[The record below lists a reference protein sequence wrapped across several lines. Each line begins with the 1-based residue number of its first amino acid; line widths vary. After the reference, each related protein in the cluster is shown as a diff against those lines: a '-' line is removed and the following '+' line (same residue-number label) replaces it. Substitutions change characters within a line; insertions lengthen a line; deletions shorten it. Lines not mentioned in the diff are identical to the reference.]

1 MRFSICLIV
10 MFLGCHFLMAQNPV
24 SKPLPTK
31 SDTVYKR
38 IDDYAEDKKFFKFIH
53 KLMFQK
59 KETLISTKKT
69 KKKGI
74 APLQKSFDKYS
85 CLIIRKINIETLD
98 PFGFSV
104 EDTTSKPKNR
114 IERIGNFMHL
124 KSKNWTIRNL
134 LLFKKYDE
142 LDSIII
148 KESERLIR
156 SQRYVRSVVIKP
168 IPIENCKDSV
178 DIYVRVLDTWSSI
191 PTGAFSSAKANL
203 DLTERNI
210 FGLGHEFNFNYLKSF
225 TDNTYNS
232 FGYDTKYTIPNFKN
246 SFIKTSTSFKNDLNN
261 NTYKTARIDRPFYS
275 TLTHWAGGMYYNYEA
290 FSQILTDVNA
300 VSTKQDFKI
309 KTYDFWGAHAFTIFG
324 NNSEFARG
332 THLIFSTGFTN
343 STYLERPDLSYDPNR
358 FYNSSKTV
366 LGTIGISSQRFYQDK
381 YLFRFGIV
389 EDVPYGKVF
398 SLTGGFQNK
407 NNRTRSYFGGRF
419 SYGDYFDFGYL
430 QGNIECGSFFYGNKT
445 EQTTIKIEANY
456 FTNLFPIGSWKF
468 RQFIKPVLVVG
479 ANRLNTP
486 KDRLNLIDV
495 NGIPGFN
502 SSPLVGT
509 KKLLTTFQTQSYNQ
523 KSWYGFNFSPF
534 MNFTVGFLDD
544 GDYKFFS
551 NKMYSQIGI
560 GVLVNNNY
568 LVFSSFQLSF
578 SYYPSLPIDGSN
590 IIKTNAFQNSNI
602 EFHDFQIGQPY
613 VLPYQ

>member
-1 MRFSICLIV
+1 
-10 MFLGCHFLMAQNPV
+10 MAQTPAPKPV
-24 SKPLPTK
+24 PTK
-31 SDTVYKR
+31 SDTVYKK

-53 KLMFQK
+53 KLMFRK
-59 KETLISTKKT
+59 TETVTISKKT

-74 APLQKSFDKYS
+74 TPLQKSFDKYS
-85 CLIIRKINIETLD
+85 CKIIRTISIETLD
-98 PFGFSV
+98 PFGYSV
-104 EDTTSKPKNR
+104 EDEKAQPKNH

-134 LLFKKYDE
+134 LLFKKNEE
-142 LDSIII
+142 LDSMVI

-156 SQRYVRSVVIKP
+156 SQRYVRSVIIKP
-168 IPIENCKDSV
+168 IPIDNCKDSI
-178 DIYVRVLDTWSSI
+178 DIYIRVLDTWSSI
-191 PTGAFSSAKANL
+191 PTGAFSNSKANL
-203 DLTERNI
+203 DLMERNF
-210 FGLGHEFNFNYLKSF
+210 FGLGHEFDLNYIKSF
-225 TDNTYNS
+225 NNSTYNTY
-232 FGYDTKYTIPNFKN
+232 GYDTKYTIPNFKN
-246 SFIKTSTSFKNDLNN
+246 TFIRTSVSSKNDLNN
-261 NTYKTARIDRPFYS
+261 NTYKTARIDRSFYS
-275 TLTHWAGGMYYNYEA
+275 TLTHWAGGMYYDYKYYTQALLDNTGISA
-290 FSQILTDVNA
+290 IQSSKV
-300 VSTKQDFKI
+300 
-309 KTYDFWGAHAFTIFG
+309 KTYEFWGAHAFTIFG
-324 NNSEFARG
+324 NKSEFARG
-332 THLIFSTGFTN
+332 THLVVSTGFTN
-343 STYLERPDLSYDPNR
+343 STYLIKPDITYDPLR
-358 FYNSSKTV
+358 HFNSFKTV
-366 LGTIGISSQRFYQDK
+366 LATIGISSQRFYQDK
-381 YLFRFGIV
+381 YLFRFGTI
-389 EDVPYGKVF
+389 EDIPYGKVF
-398 SLTGGFQNK
+398 SITGGAENK
-407 NNRTRSYFGGRF
+407 NNTTRAYFGGRF

-430 QGNIECGSFFYGNKT
+430 QGTIECGSFFNNNKT

-468 RQFIKPVLVVG
+468 RQFIKPVLVIG

-486 KDRLNLIDV
+486 KDRLTLIDV

-509 KKLLTTFQTQSYNQ
+509 KKFLTTFQTQSYNQ

-544 GDYKFFS
+544 GNYKFLN

-568 LVFSSFQLSF
+568 LVFNSFQLSF

-613 VLPYQ
+613 VVPYQ

>member
-1 MRFSICLIV
+1 MRYRFCLILLL
-10 MFLGCHFLMAQNPV
+10 FSCHLVSAQ
-24 SKPLPTK
+24 KTTPTK
-31 SDTVYKR
+31 SDSIYKK
-38 IDDYAEDKKFFKFIH
+38 IDAYAEDRKFLKFVH
-53 KLMFQK
+53 KLMFRSRETFLVAKKPKQK
-59 KETLISTKKT
+59 NMATV
-69 KKKGI
+69 
-74 APLQKSFDKYS
+74 QKSFDKYS
-85 CLIIRKINIETLD
+85 CRIIRKITIETLD
-98 PFGFSV
+98 PFGYST
-104 EDTTSKPKNR
+104 ENEKEQPNKK
-114 IERIGNFMHL
+114 IERLGNFLHI
-124 KSKNWTIRNL
+124 KTKNWTIRNL
-134 LLFKKYDE
+134 LLFKKYDA
-142 LDSIII
+142 LDSITV

-156 SQRYVRSVVIKP
+156 SQRYVRSVIIKP
-168 IPIENCKDSV
+168 VPIENCTDSV
-178 DIYVRVLDTWSSI
+178 DVSVRVLDTWSSI
-191 PTGAFSSAKANL
+191 ATGSFSSTKANL
-203 DLTERNI
+203 DLIERNI
-210 FGLGHEFNFNYLKSF
+210 FGLGHELDFNYLKSF
-225 TDNTYNS
+225 TNATENNY
-232 FGYDTKYTIPNFKN
+232 GYDTQYTIPNFKN
-246 SFIKTSTSFKNDLNN
+246 TFIKTSFTSKNDLNN
-261 NTYKTARIDRPFYS
+261 NTYKTARIERPFYS
-275 TLTHWAGGMYYNYEA
+275 TLTHWAGGFYYNYETY
-290 FSQILTDVNA
+290 STSLTNTN
-300 VSTKQDFKI
+300 SITTKQNFKT
-309 KTYDFWGAHAFTIFG
+309 KSYELWSAHAFPIFG
-324 NNSEFARG
+324 NSTEVTRG
-332 THLIFSTGFTN
+332 TNLVFATGFTN
-343 STYLERPDLSYDPNR
+343 STYLERPELNFDPVR
-358 FYNSSKTV
+358 FYSSSKML
-366 LGTIGISSQRFYQDK
+366 LGTIGISSQRFYQEK
-381 YLFRFGIV
+381 YLFRFGVV

-407 NNRTRSYFGGRF
+407 NDNTRAYFGGRF

-430 QGNIECGSFFYGNKT
+430 QGNFECGSFFNGAIT
-445 EQTTIKIEANY
+445 EQTTLKIEANY

-468 RQFIKPVLVVG
+468 RQFIKPVLVIG

-613 VLPYQ
+613 VVPYQ